1 MTSQPPTAAPSPA
14 VGQAGFT
21 LLEILLALFVFAI
34 VMTIISLTMGRSV
47 ALVRSTEQQA
57 EIYAMARTT
66 LLRIQEDVEAIFL
79 LPPSKVSETPP
90 LARRQFILTERTDDG
105 HDNDTLQ
112 FLTMAVVPTS
122 GSGPGPAQATL
133 ITYETAKVGD
143 QTLSLWRNALPLN
156 GAATQTSSPTGE
168 RAILCELLT
177 GIDFHVADRSG
188 NEHPAWDSDAHPDD
202 ALPQR
207 VTVTLRFHDPAAP
220 TGESRFQTSFLI
232 PVAANR

>member
-1 MTSQPPTAAPSPA
+1 MTSQPPTADPSPT

-57 EIYAMARTT
+57 EVYAMARTT
-66 LLRIQEDVEAIFL
+66 LLRIQEDMEAIFL
-79 LPPSKVSETPP
+79 LPPINPSETPP

-112 FLTMAVVPTS
+112 FLTRTAVPTS
-122 GSGPGPAQATL
+122 APGTGPAQATL
-133 ITYETAKVGD
+133 ITYETAMADD
-143 QTLSLWRNALPLN
+143 QTLSLWRNALPL
-156 GAATQTSSPTGE
+156 GRTAQPTASVGE
-168 RAILCELLT
+168 RAILCELLA

-188 NEHPAWDSDAHPDD
+188 EEHPEWDSDARPDD
-202 ALPQR
+202 ALPLR

-220 TGESRFQTSFLI
+220 TGESLFQTSFLI
-232 PVAANR
+232 PVSADR

>member
-1 MTSQPPTAAPSPA
+1 MTSQPPTSDPSPA
-14 VGQAGFT
+14 VSQAGFT

-57 EIYAMARTT
+57 EVYAMARTT

-79 LPPSKVSETPP
+79 LPPIKASETPP
-90 LARRQFILTERTDDG
+90 LAGRQFILTERTDDG

-112 FLTMAVVPTS
+112 FLTMAAVPTN
-122 GSGPGPAQATL
+122 GPGPSPAQATL
-133 ITYETAKVGD
+133 ITYETAMVGD
-143 QTLSLWRNALPLN
+143 QTLSLWRNALPL
-156 GAATQTSSPTGE
+156 GRTAQPSAPTGE

-188 NEHPAWDSDAHPDD
+188 NEHPEWDSDAHPDD